1 MSTDLDS
8 PVESSYL
15 VGLFVPSHHAHRL
28 DEGVSRVVHPSLD
41 ALVQGVPVG
50 GHLVPEAGVDARC
63 QALGHA
69 VVVLAQVG
77 VVSAAG
83 RGTRGITVSPGQSY
97 QTVCGAKSLCA
108 ALNFRREGPEHTPH
122 CTVLCAA
129 QGHQGNGAQR
139 DLEGQS
145 PTETSHLSLR
155 KMPQH

>member
-8 PVESSYL
+8 PVKSSYL
-15 VGLFVPSHHAHRL
+15 IGLFVPSHHAHRL

-50 GHLVPEAGVDARC
+50 GHLVPEAGVDARR

-83 RGTRGITVSPGQSY
+83 REIRGITASPGQSFWI
-97 QTVCGAKSLCA
+97 VCGAKSVVILGLCA
-108 ALNFRREGPEHTPH
+108 ALNFRREGRFW
-122 CTVLCAA
+122 C
-129 QGHQGNGAQR
+129 
-139 DLEGQS
+139 
-145 PTETSHLSLR
+145 
-155 KMPQH
+155 